1 MMLAFFVAV
10 FVEILFSNFLFF
22 LFFFFFSHCD
32 SFLSLLI
39 LINLDY
45 SLIMS
50 SYLGI
55 TGKH

>member
-10 FVEILFSNFLFF
+10 FVEILFSNF